1 MDGGAGS
8 AGAGAAPL
16 VMRGVAA
23 TWAAIAAI
31 AVPVAMAGKPALR
44 QENVSGYGVVLKV
57 PSSWVALDAS
67 KMKLA
72 RVAYAVADPKTVG
85 GFHANL
91 NLLVT
96 PIPAGTTIR
105 QWLLGKSAK
114 KYLAIGTLKTIR
126 INGETALAYE
136 SSKLEVSGG
145 LALYTLEYAFNH
157 DGKAYLFTYTA
168 PASAK
173 ARFAAEY
180 KASAATIKFIKAP
193 PGA

>member
-1 MDGGAGS
+1 
-8 AGAGAAPL
+8 
-16 VMRGVAA
+16 MRGIAA
-23 TWAAIAAI
+23 SWAALAAI
-31 AVPVAMAGKPALR
+31 AVPVALAGSPALK
-44 QENVSGYGVVLKV
+44 QENIPTYGVALKI
-57 PSSWVALDAS
+57 PARWIGLDSSRMAVQHVAFA
-67 KMKLA
+67 A
-72 RVAYAVADPKTVG
+72 ADPVDTG

-157 DGKAYLFTYTA
+157 DGKAYLFTCTA